1 MARETN
7 IPLFLWVAAAIL
19 VHLTWGGGAD
29 RVSEILEEKADMR
42 QFADLVRR
50 HLRGKYTME
59 VALIGDTT
67 PAPAEPPEP
76 AEPAQA
82 QEPADAKPQ
91 DEPHERAPDTAK
103 LAKDEPDPR
112 AKELADALKK
122 ARPPEPEKPKA
133 KAEVKAKP
141 EEEKPPEKPAET
153 PPKID
158 LPRRVA
164 VMQHV
169 KDKNQEQNPD
179 AEFIADDANR
189 VQEQTQA
196 RITAND
202 QNAESPSAGAQHSGP
217 TNEPGDSHV
226 TDIAQS
232 EDAPGELSR
241 APSSERKASP
251 SESSVS
257 VSQPRGVP
265 EAVAQARPGPERA
278 DPGQKAQAAREAAQA
293 QEAAPPT
300 LNAPGGAWSVDAER
314 QARLEQAARAA
325 RRYRAAT
332 PSGSSAEALNML
344 GLGARGLTEGGLN
357 LNLTPGTAFAAI
369 GQDEL
374 AREIRADGERRR
386 SQHRGSWKPIGIERW
401 RPAIENYVA
410 SVKLGNQT
418 ALNAA
423 RVPFAT
429 YLTKI
434 HGQLHPIFAVDYL
447 GFLDGL
453 PASDP
458 QNNQDIS
465 THLEIVLS
473 QKDGSIVRM
482 GVTRTSGVTAF
493 DIGALESVQRASP
506 YGAPPPV
513 IVSPDGNVYLHWEF
527 HRNPIPACS
536 TFFARTYI
544 IKTPQR
550 TAPPSVTPPSN
561 PFTPEEPPPAKQGYR
576 QVDPAEGPP
585 RGSSARTASRVVGR
599 SRARA
604 VQ

>member
-29 RVSEILEEKADMR
+29 RVSELIEERTEMR
-42 QFADLVRR
+42 EFADAVRR
-50 HLRGKYTME
+50 HLRGKFTTE
-59 VALIGDTT
+59 IALIGDTT
-67 PAPAEPPEP
+67 PPPEAPPQP
-76 AEPAQA
+76 AEPADTQPVP
-82 QEPADAKPQ
+82 QTKPS
-91 DEPHERAPDTAK
+91 ETT
-103 LAKDEPDPR
+103 
-112 AKELADALKK
+112 
-122 ARPPEPEKPKA
+122 PPEDEKSKPEQDPDQRSRVAKVTKPENVEKPKPKA
-133 KAEVKAKP
+133 DAEVKPKP
-141 EEEKPPEKPAET
+141 EAEKTAEKLPEPVQ
-153 PPKID
+153 PVQSQN
-158 LPRRVA
+158 RVA
-164 VMQHV
+164 VQQHV
-169 KDKNQEQNPD
+169 KDKTQEND
-179 AEFIADDANR
+179 NAEFIADDANR
-189 VQEQTQA
+189 VEEQTQA

-202 QNAESPSAGAQHSGP
+202 QNDESPSPGAQHSGP
-217 TNEPGDSHV
+217 TPDPGDSHE

-232 EDAPGELSR
+232 EDVAGEASR
-241 APSSERKASP
+241 APNSSDEARKAQA
-251 SESSVS
+251 SES
-257 VSQPRGVP
+257 VSQPKGVP
-265 EAVAQARPGPERA
+265 EAAAQARKGPEQP
-278 DPGQKAQAAREAAQA
+278 DPGQRAQTAQDQSRA
-293 QEAAPPT
+293 QEAAPAT
-300 LNAPGGAWSVDAER
+300 VTAPGGSWSVDAER

-332 PSGSSAEALNML
+332 PSGSSAEALDLL

-369 GQDEL
+369 GQDTL

-386 SQHRGSWKPIGIERW
+386 SRHRGSWRAIGIERW
-401 RPAIENYVA
+401 RSAIENYVA

-429 YLTKI
+429 YLSRI
-434 HGQLHPIFAVDYL
+434 HGLLHPIFAGDYL

-453 PASDP
+453 PSGDP
-458 QNNQDIS
+458 LNNQDLS

-506 YGAPPPV
+506 FGSPPPI

-544 IKTPQR
+544 IKAPQR
-550 TAPPSVTPPSN
+550 TAPPAVPPGN
-561 PFTPEEPPPAKQGYR
+561 PFTPQEEEPPAKQGSNEAR
-576 QVDPAEGPP
+576 PAKDGALAARE
-585 RGSSARTASRVVGR
+585 RRTQTERSSVSAA
-599 SRARA
+599 
-604 VQ
+604 Q

>member
-19 VHLTWGGGAD
+19 LHMTGGGGAE
-29 RVSEILEEKADMR
+29 RVSEFLEERAEIR
-42 QFADLVRR
+42 EFADAVRR
-50 HLRGKYTME
+50 HVRGKFTTE
-59 VALIGDTT
+59 VALINDTSPPPEAPPQ
-67 PAPAEPPEP
+67 PAEP
-76 AEPAQA
+76 AEPQPVPETKP
-82 QEPADAKPQ
+82 QDAKPPSTE
-91 DEPHERAPDTAK
+91 D
-103 LAKDEPDPR
+103 DPR
-112 AKELADALKK
+112 STPEEDPRTRVAKVTK
-122 ARPPEPEKPKA
+122 PENVEKPKT
-133 KAEVKAKP
+133 KPDAEVKAKP
-141 EEEKPPEKPAET
+141 EPEKKAEKAPET
-153 PPKID
+153 LPKVQSQN
-158 LPRRVA
+158 RVA
-164 VMQHV
+164 IQQHV
-169 KDKNQEQNPD
+169 KEKDQQND
-179 AEFIADDANR
+179 NAEFIADEANR
-189 VQEQTQA
+189 VEEQTQA

-202 QNAESPSAGAQHSGP
+202 QNDEAPSPGAQHNGP
-217 TNEPGDSHV
+217 SPDPGDSHE

-232 EDAPGELSR
+232 EDVAGEASR
-241 APSSERKASP
+241 APSSSDRTQKAQA
-251 SESSVS
+251 SES
-257 VSQPRGVP
+257 VSQPKGVP
-265 EAVAQARPGPERA
+265 EVAAQARKGPEQA
-278 DPGQKAQAAREAAQA
+278 DPGQRAQAEQDQSRA

-300 LNAPGGAWSVDAER
+300 VSAPGGSWSVDAER

-332 PSGSSAEALNML
+332 PSGSSAEALNLL

-357 LNLTPGTAFAAI
+357 LNLNPGTAFAAI
-369 GQDEL
+369 GQDTL

-386 SQHRGSWKPIGIERW
+386 SRHRGSWRAIGIERW

-423 RVPFAT
+423 RVPFAG
-429 YLTKI
+429 YLSRI
-434 HGQLHPIFAVDYL
+434 HGLLHPIFAGDYL

-458 QNNQDIS
+458 LNNQDLS
-465 THLEIVLS
+465 THIEIVLS

-506 YGAPPPV
+506 FGSPPPI

-544 IKTPQR
+544 IKAPQR
-550 TAPPSVTPPSN
+550 TAPPAMPPSN
-561 PFTPEEPPPAKQGYR
+561 PFNPQEEGPPAKQGTNE
-576 QVDPAEGPP
+576 PAPAPPAALAARERSAQTQQDSP
-585 RGSSARTASRVVGR
+585 RGA
-599 SRARA
+599 
-604 VQ
+604 Q

>member
-19 VHLTWGGGAD
+19 VHLTGGGGAE
-29 RVSEILEEKADMR
+29 RVSEILHEREEIR
-42 QFADLVRR
+42 EFADAVRR
-50 HLRGKYTME
+50 HLRGKFTTE

-67 PAPAEPPEP
+67 PPPEQPPQPAEPAEPQPVPETKPPEATPDPLEDDKKAKEEPDPRSRVAKVTKPENVTKPKPKADAEVKPKPEAEKTAEKPPEP
-76 AEPAQA
+76 AQ
-82 QEPADAKPQ
+82 KM
-91 DEPHERAPDTAK
+91 
-103 LAKDEPDPR
+103 
-112 AKELADALKK
+112 
-122 ARPPEPEKPKA
+122 
-133 KAEVKAKP
+133 
-141 EEEKPPEKPAET
+141 ET
-153 PPKID
+153 PN
-158 LPRRVA
+158 RVA
-164 VMQHV
+164 VQQHV
-169 KDKNQEQNPD
+169 KDKNQEND
-179 AEFIADDANR
+179 NAEFIAEEANR
-189 VQEQTQA
+189 VDEQTQA

-202 QNAESPSAGAQHSGP
+202 QNDEAPSPGAQHNGP
-217 TNEPGDSHV
+217 TPDPGDSHE

-232 EDAPGELSR
+232 EDVAGEASR
-241 APSSERKASP
+241 APTSSDKAQKAQA
-251 SESSVS
+251 SES
-257 VSQPRGVP
+257 VSQPKGVP
-265 EAVAQARPGPERA
+265 EVAVQARPGPQQA
-278 DPGQKAQAAREAAQA
+278 DPGQRAQSAQDQSRA

-300 LNAPGGAWSVDAER
+300 ISAPGGAWSVDAER

-332 PSGSSAEALNML
+332 PSGSSSEALDLL

-369 GQDEL
+369 GQDTL

-386 SQHRGSWKPIGIERW
+386 SRHRGSWRAIGIERW
-401 RPAIENYVA
+401 RSAIENYVA

-423 RVPFAT
+423 RVPFAG
-429 YLTKI
+429 YLSRI
-434 HGQLHPIFAVDYL
+434 HGLLHPIFAGDYL

-453 PASDP
+453 PSSDP
-458 QNNQDIS
+458 LNNQNLS
-465 THLEIVLS
+465 THIEIVLS

-493 DIGALESVQRASP
+493 DVGALESVQRASP
-506 YGAPPPV
+506 FGSPPPI

-544 IKTPQR
+544 IKAPQR
-550 TAPPSVTPPSN
+550 TAPPAVPPSN
-561 PFTPEEPPPAKQGYR
+561 PFTPEEEAPPAKQGTNEPPLEK
-576 QVDPAEGPP
+576 PAALA
-585 RGSSARTASRVVGR
+585 ARERRAQTERNS
-599 SRARA
+599 ARA